1 MPKSMPF
8 LVRALSTK
16 RFHLLFDKF
25 LIPKTLTT
33 TRNNP
38 TKKENQFLDSLYL
51 VAETRLERATSGL

>member
-8 LVRALSTK
+8 LLRALSTK
-16 RFHLLFDKF
+16 CCQLFFDNFKSQNHL
-25 LIPKTLTT
+25 T